1 LCRANYALINY
12 NKVRLARADH
22 ALRVRKA
29 VHVNRDPAA
38 VHKDEVRIP
47 DQPEMVRPVPLDEE
61 LFLMPPKTEHFTMT
75 RSELFLDKSGFSLLL
90 KTSIAATIATFAFYR
105 GNPIYSLLP
114 RHLPSVSRVPR
125 VPFLLSRVPDSFHH
139 EADPFQ
145 FRAKQFRLRFR
156 ELDQRRPHPGPFRTV
171 RVDRNRLFYRRDHRR
186 KFPAAENFA
195 HDV

>member
-22 ALRVRKA
+22 ALRIRKA

-125 VPFLLSRVPDSFHH
+125 VPFLLSVFLIHSIANPI
-139 EADPFQ
+139 
-145 FRAKQFRLRFR
+145 RFNSA
-156 ELDQRRPHPGPFRTV
+156 PS
-171 RVDRNRLFYRRDHRR
+171 
-186 KFPAAENFA
+186 NFA
-195 HDV
+195 CAFVSSTSGGRTRAHSGLFA